1 MLLSTPDTTINHRET
16 FCQNFFR
23 VKPYFDPTKRP
34 EVGRVAKNGT
44 QVRVLLLQNNMTQVE
59 VKSSHPNNYL
69 SKSKKVLGEK
79 TTQVLSNC

>member
-1 MLLSTPDTTINHRET
+1 M
-16 FCQNFFR
+16 
-23 VKPYFDPTKRP
+23 YWA
-34 EVGRVAKNGT
+34 EVGRVAKYLT
-44 QVRVLLLQNNMTQVE
+44 QVKVLLLQNKFTQVK